1 MNDRGTLFAS
11 FMFSL
16 SGENLPIRSATLPG
30 REAKKQSNME
40 VQEIWSIILG
50 EAKRESEREPE
61 ISMFLEQHIL
71 RYPEFA
77 PSLAMLLSVK
87 LGSKHFPPQVLQ
99 DLFENFYRRHPAA
112 VEYAVEDLVAT
123 QQRDPAAVNYFEI
136 MLFLKG
142 YQALQSYRLGH
153 WLWLNDRKS
162 LAYFL
167 QNRISE
173 VFAVDIHPAA
183 VIGKGILIDHATSL
197 VIGET
202 AVVDDNVSLL
212 HEVTLGGTGKET
224 GDRHPKVRSSVMIG
238 AGAKILGNIV
248 IGEGAKVGAG
258 SVVLDDVPAHYTV
271 AGVPAHIVGRTEVP
285 EPALDMNQRL
295 VFPDRKKH

>member
-1 MNDRGTLFAS
+1 MGIDVTN
-11 FMFSL
+11 
-16 SGENLPIRSATLPG
+16 
-30 REAKKQSNME
+30 
-40 VQEIWSIILG
+40 IWSTIVD
-50 EAKRESEREPE
+50 EARRECDREPE
-61 ISMFLEQHIL
+61 IRMFLEQHIV

-77 PSLAMLLSVK
+77 PALAMLLSVK
-87 LGSKHFPPQVLQ
+87 LGSKHFPPLVLQ
-99 DLFENFYRRHPAA
+99 DLFEGFYRQSPEAINFA
-112 VEYAVEDLVAT
+112 VCDLVAT

-142 YQALQSYRLGH
+142 YQALQSYRLAH
-153 WLWLNDRKS
+153 WLWKNGRHS

-183 VIGKGILIDHATSL
+183 VIGKGILLDHATGL

-202 AVVDDNVSLL
+202 AVVEDNVSLL
-212 HEVTLGGTGKET
+212 HEVTLGGTGKES
-224 GDRHPKVRSSVMIG
+224 GDRHPKVMRSVMIG

-248 IGEGAKVGAG
+248 IGEGSKVGAG

-271 AGVPAHIVGRTEVP
+271 AGVPAHIVGKTESL
-285 EPALDMNQRL
+285 EPARDMNQQL
-295 VFPDRKKH
+295 VFPDRKKG

>member
-1 MNDRGTLFAS
+1 MSIDV
-11 FMFSL
+11 
-16 SGENLPIRSATLPG
+16 
-30 REAKKQSNME
+30 SN
-40 VQEIWSIILG
+40 IWSAIL
-50 EAKRESEREPE
+50 AESRLECEHEPE
-61 ISMFLEQHIL
+61 IRLFLEQHIL
-71 RYPEFA
+71 RYEEFA
-77 PSLAMLLSVK
+77 PALAMLLSVK

-99 DLFENFYRRHPAA
+99 ELFEGFYRQSPDAIEFA
-112 VEYAVEDLVAT
+112 VCDLVAT

-142 YQALQSYRLGH
+142 YQALQSYRLAH
-153 WLWLNDRKS
+153 WLWLHDRRS
-162 LAYFL
+162 LAHFL

-183 VIGKGILIDHATSL
+183 VIGKGILLDHATSL

-202 AVVDDNVSLL
+202 AVVEDNVSLL
-212 HEVTLGGTGKET
+212 HEVTLGGTGKES
-224 GDRHPKVRSSVMIG
+224 GDRHPKVQKSVMIG

-271 AGVPAHIVGRTEVP
+271 AGVPAHIVGRTEVA
-285 EPALDMNQRL
+285 EPSLDMNQRL
-295 VFPDRKKH
+295 VFPDRKRSK

>member
-1 MNDRGTLFAS
+1 MKKVEKIWAS
-11 FMFSL
+11 IV
-16 SGENLPIRSATLPG
+16 G
-30 REAKKQSNME
+30 EAKKE
-40 VQEIWSIILG
+40 C
-50 EAKRESEREPE
+50 RREPE
-61 ISMFLEQHIL
+61 IALFLEQHIL
-71 RYPEFA
+71 RYEEYA
-77 PSLAMLLSVK
+77 PALAMLLSVK

-99 DLFENFYRRHPAA
+99 GLFEGFYRDEPGAIDCA
-112 VEYAVEDLVAT
+112 VDDLVAT
-123 QQRDPAAVNYFEI
+123 QQRDPAAVNYYEI

-142 YQALQSYRLGH
+142 YQAIQSYRLSH
-153 WLWLNDRKS
+153 WLWKHDRKS

-173 VFAVDIHPAA
+173 IFAVDIHPAA
-183 VIGKGILIDHATSL
+183 LIGRGIMLDHATGL

-202 AVVDDNVSLL
+202 AVVEDNVSLL

-224 GDRHPKVRSSVMIG
+224 GDRHPKVRRSVMIG

-248 IGEGAKVGAG
+248 IGEGAKIGAG

-271 AGVPAHIVGRTEVP
+271 AGVPAHIVGRTEVA

-295 VFPDRKKH
+295 VFPENRPS

>member
-1 MNDRGTLFAS
+1 MGIDVS
-11 FMFSL
+11 
-16 SGENLPIRSATLPG
+16 
-30 REAKKQSNME
+30 K
-40 VQEIWSIILG
+40 IWSAILT
-50 EAKRESEREPE
+50 ESRMECEREPD
-61 ISMFLEQHIL
+61 IRIFLEQHIL
-71 RYPEFA
+71 LHKEFSPA
-77 PSLAMLLSVK
+77 LAMLLSAK

-99 DLFENFYRRHPAA
+99 ELFEGFYRASPEAIESA
-112 VEYAVEDLVAT
+112 LSDLVAT
-123 QQRDPAAVNYFEI
+123 EQRDPAAVNYFEI

-142 YQALQSYRLGH
+142 YQALQSYRLSH
-153 WLWLNDRKS
+153 WLWLSDRKS

-183 VIGKGILIDHATSL
+183 VIGKGILLDHATGL

-202 AVVDDNVSLL
+202 AVVEDNVSLL
-212 HEVTLGGTGKET
+212 HEVTLGGTGKES
-224 GDRHPKVRSSVMIG
+224 GDRHPKIRKSVMIG

-271 AGVPAHIVGRTEVP
+271 AGVPAHIVGRTEVD

-295 VFPDRKKH
+295 MFPGRKRSH